1 MKQNDRE
8 LVSGVLA
15 LAGGILFISLF
26 LRVPE
31 VGTPFRFLILSLL
44 IPLPLTSL
52 LWACA
57 ERLSWIIPPLI
68 LVGVVVGTMIDVVLD
83 TKVDR
88 NLFPFE
94 IILYS
99 AMVTPAIVAGSLF
112 GWFLKKK
119 IAR

>member
-1 MKQNDRE
+1 
-8 LVSGVLA
+8 
-15 LAGGILFISLF
+15 
-26 LRVPE
+26 
-31 VGTPFRFLILSLL
+31 
-44 IPLPLTSL
+44 
-52 LWACA
+52 
-57 ERLSWIIPPLI
+57 
-68 LVGVVVGTMIDVVLD
+68 MIDVVLD

-88 NLFPFE
+88 NLFPIE